1 MVITTW
7 EVIVVGGA
15 ISIHLS
21 TGDIIGGS
29 GCRYMLG
36 YIYTHMH
43 ADYCSIHVHVPRKG
57 IAYNGVEAY
66 SNFSLAPDHKLR
78 YGTMSCID
86 GFFIQCNKI
95 N

>member
-15 ISIHLS
+15 ISIYLS

-36 YIYTHMH
+36 YMH
-43 ADYCSIHVHVPRKG
+43 ADYCSIHVHVPHKG

-66 SNFSLAPDHKLR
+66 S
-78 YGTMSCID
+78 
-86 GFFIQCNKI
+86 FFPSS
-95 N
+95 

>member
-36 YIYTHMH
+36 YIYTQITVVYMYMYLIRVLHI
-43 ADYCSIHVHVPRKG
+43 YK
-57 IAYNGVEAY
+57 GVEAY
-66 SNFSLAPDHKLR
+66 S
-78 YGTMSCID
+78 
-86 GFFIQCNKI
+86 FFPCS
-95 N
+95 